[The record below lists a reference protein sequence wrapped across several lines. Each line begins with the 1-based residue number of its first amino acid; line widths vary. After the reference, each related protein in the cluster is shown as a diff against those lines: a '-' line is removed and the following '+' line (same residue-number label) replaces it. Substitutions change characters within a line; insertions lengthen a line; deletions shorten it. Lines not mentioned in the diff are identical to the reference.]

1 MIWPRCG
8 GGVIYMS
15 NVIQMDLNK
24 LLSKAY
30 TYENRAGHSCEHLET
45 TYVGSVERGKR
56 IYDVYID
63 SRGNSWFLMRFKTD
77 HGIVSEYEKVFGHPE
92 PTAKRTRRKTE

>member
-1 MIWPRCG
+1 
-8 GGVIYMS
+8 MS
-15 NVIQMDLNK
+15 NVIQRDLNK

-30 TYENRAGHSCEHLET
+30 TYENRAGHGCEHLET

-63 SRGNSWFLMRFKTD
+63 SRGNSWFLIRFKTD
-77 HGIVSEYEKVFGHPE
+77 HG
-92 PTAKRTRRKTE
+92 TAFKQSVGSLCRDLRSDGQQ

>member
-1 MIWPRCG
+1 
-8 GGVIYMS
+8 MS
-15 NVIQMDLNK
+15 NVIQRDLNK

-30 TYENRAGHSCEHLET
+30 TYENRAGHGCEHLET

-63 SRGNSWFLMRFKTD
+63 SRRNSWFLIRFKTD

-92 PTAKRTRRKTE
+92 PTAKRMRRKTE